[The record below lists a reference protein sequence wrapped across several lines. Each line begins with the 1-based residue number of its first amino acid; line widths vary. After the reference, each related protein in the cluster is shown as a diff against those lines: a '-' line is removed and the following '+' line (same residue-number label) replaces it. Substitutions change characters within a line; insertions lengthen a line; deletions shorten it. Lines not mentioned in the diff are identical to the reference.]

1 MAKSSF
7 GVQTPKT
14 FTISLNSLISSSSN
28 PFTSSPMASTLHQ
41 SLSSLKPHRPRN
53 PNPSTTTLRST
64 SYVPIR
70 CGPRSNRGPLMKG
83 RILSI
88 EAINAIQ
95 AVKRAQKSSDPTQL
109 PALLSKTLNRL
120 IKSDLLATLR
130 ELLRQDQ
137 CALALLAFSAFR
149 SEYQPDLS
157 LYADVASALAR
168 NGMVEDIDRVI
179 RELEEGDG
187 GVGIIQCDDKGLI
200 RLVKAVIGAGR
211 RESTVRI
218 YRMMKRSGWG
228 SSIEADEYVVKVLS
242 KGLRS
247 LGEEGLGD
255 EVKRVNLE
263 KLRVNL

>member
-1 MAKSSF
+1 
-7 GVQTPKT
+7 
-14 FTISLNSLISSSSN
+14 
-28 PFTSSPMASTLHQ
+28 MASTLHQ
-41 SLSSLKPHRPRN
+41 SLTSLKPHRPPN
-53 PNPSTTTLRST
+53 PNPTTTTLRST

-95 AVKRAQKSSDPTQL
+95 AVKRAQKSSDDPTQL

-137 CALALLAFSAFR
+137 CALALHAFSAFR

-168 NGMVEDIDRVI
+168 NGMVEDMDRLI
-179 RELEEGDG
+179 RDLEEGDSG
-187 GVGIIQCDDKGLI
+187 GGIIQCDDKGLI

-228 SSIEADEYVVKVLS
+228 SSIEADEYVVRVLS

-247 LGEEGLGD
+247 VGEEGLGD